1 MNGNIRILPGHYMDW
16 SEMAAD
22 GKFMESLAVIMKN
35 NHRIYDITDAQ
46 VFTDFIRANMR
57 QQPEVYARIR
67 QVNAGL
73 LEPDGEEQKI
83 MDIGKNECAAS
94 HA

>member
-1 MNGNIRILPGHYMDW
+1 
-16 SEMAAD
+16 
-22 GKFMESLAVIMKN
+22 
-35 NHRIYDITDAQ
+35 
-46 VFTDFIRANMR
+46 
-57 QQPEVYARIR
+57 
-67 QVNAGL
+67 L